1 MTRRPTKHHYCDNT
15 QREKLNW
22 WDESEEK
29 QDLIQDHVTIQFTVD
44 NLFSMATEKIEQDE
58 KDESFSNLGLNTF
71 WFLHRE
77 KNIVLELELIKL
89 SRRWIS
95 TSRWIV

>member
-1 MTRRPTKHHYCDNT
+1 
-15 QREKLNW
+15 
-22 WDESEEK
+22 
-29 QDLIQDHVTIQFTVD
+29 
-44 NLFSMATEKIEQDE
+44 MATEKIEQDE

-95 TSRWIV
+95 TSR